1 MKKCAVVLLAVLLLS
16 GCGTTQTMVETVS
29 DEWEIP
35 VAAKPREIALE
46 LPGEALACAM
56 ESDTG
61 RIYFGDSYEIC
72 VQTLSS
78 GDLGATVEELTGFD
92 RERVTMLQTQTGDV
106 DRWEFA
112 WATAGEPGERLGRG
126 VILDD
131 GDYHYCM
138 TVLQDADVT
147 DCQIVWSE
155 VFRTFDLV

>member
-1 MKKCAVVLLAVLLLS
+1 MKKVWIVLLASLLLS
-16 GCGTTQTMVETVS
+16 GCGATETLETIA

-35 VAAKPREIALE
+35 VAARPREIALQ

-61 RIYFGDSYEIC
+61 RMYFGDTYEVN

-78 GDLGATVEELTGFD
+78 GDLNATLEEITGFSRQD
-92 RERVTMLQTQTGDV
+92 ITVMETGTDALK
-106 DRWEFA
+106 RWEFV
-112 WATAGEPGERLGRG
+112 WACAGEKGDRIGRG

-131 GDYHYCM
+131 GEYHYCLS
-138 TVLQDADVT
+138 VLQDADVK
-147 DCQIVWSE
+147 DCQIIWSE